1 MADYDFYT
9 LFDSLE
15 FQDFAGH
22 MYKYERELLLNLL
35 REGQIWE
42 SMEDMF

>member
-9 LFDSLE
+9 LFDSWNFRILP
-15 FQDFAGH
+15 GIW
-22 MYKYERELLLNLL
+22 YKYERELLLNLL